1 MEPVLYGGMTSFDA
15 ALDSEILFSFPEG
28 EEELSL
34 SEPAATFWM
43 DGWIWVPAADGSLGN
58 RGPGQFFFGG
68 CM

>member
-1 MEPVLYGGMTSFDA
+1 MEPVLYGGMTS
-15 ALDSEILFSFPEG
+15 LMRPWILKLFPFPLG

-43 DGWIWVPAADGSLGN
+43 DGLGWVPAADGSLGN
-58 RGPGQFFFGG
+58 RGPGQFLFGG